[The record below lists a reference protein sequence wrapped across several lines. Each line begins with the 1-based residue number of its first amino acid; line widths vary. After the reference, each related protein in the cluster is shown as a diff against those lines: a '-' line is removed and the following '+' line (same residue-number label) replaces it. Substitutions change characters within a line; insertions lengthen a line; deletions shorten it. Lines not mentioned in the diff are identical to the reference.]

1 MRHILIPAA
10 LILALSAYQSGLAE
24 TSPVSSTAA
33 SGGSAAPM
41 LSSGLLA
48 DDMDTTVRPQDDFF
62 RYANGGWLARTE
74 IPPER
79 AAYGAFTEVHER
91 NEKRLKVILEEAAAA
106 DAPAGSDMQLVGDF
120 YASYM
125 DKARANKLGLEPLGA
140 LLAQISAAKTHED
153 ILRLYGRF
161 IRLNVEDPFAFYV
174 DRDRGDTRR
183 SLFYFWQ
190 GGLGLPD
197 RDYYTKDDEKF
208 AEIRDA
214 YVGYIGQILAL
225 SGADGSEDTAKSIM
239 ELETRLA
246 ALHWPQEKL
255 RDRIATYN
263 LMDRDALAT
272 MAPGIDWDIYLE
284 AAGLGQQDEVVVGT
298 PSFFTGFGDLFGET
312 GVDLWRSYLRFKL
325 INSFAKELSEE
336 YFDASFDFYGRV
348 LRDKQKPME
357 RWQYALAEINGIL
370 GDALGRIYLERYFP
384 EQARVRTAAMVDN
397 LRAAF
402 RESMAEL
409 DWMSPETRQQAMR
422 KLDALTVYIGY
433 PGTWREYAG
442 LEILPD
448 DLVGNEIRGRI
459 FDFDAGLRELTEG
472 PKDGEFGY
480 PTHMVNA
487 YYRPTAGELVFL
499 AGVLQPPFFNLDA
512 DDAINYGAIG
522 AGIGHEMSHAFDD
535 QGRKVDEK
543 GENRD
548 WWTAEDAAR
557 YEARAAVLVEQFEQ
571 YEPIEGIN
579 INGQLTLGENIADLA
594 GLTIAYRAY
603 QRSLDGREAPVIDG
617 FTGNQRFFFGFAN
630 IWRTLAR
637 EGHLRE
643 ILLSDPHSPGEY
655 RVIGTLSNM
664 PEFYEAFDVKEGD
677 GLYRAPEDRVR
688 IW

>member
-1 MRHILIPAA
+1 MRQIF
-10 LILALSAYQSGLAE
+10 LSAAILLVLAACDSGTSE
-24 TSPVSSTAA
+24 TGIQAVASSADQ
-33 SGGSAAPM
+33 PP
-41 LSSGLLA
+41 SSGLSA
-48 DDMDTTVRPQDDFF
+48 EDMDTSIRPQDDFY

-79 AAYGAFTEVHER
+79 SSYGAFTEVHER
-91 NEKRLKVILEEAAAA
+91 NEKRLKTILEEAATA
-106 DAPAGSDMQLVGDF
+106 DAPAGSDMQLVGTF

-125 DKARANKLGLEPLGA
+125 DRARADALGLKPLDP
-140 LLAQISAAKTHED
+140 LLAEIAEASTHED
-153 ILRLYGRF
+153 ILRLYGQF
-161 IRLNVEDPFAFYV
+161 IRLNVLAPFDFYV
-174 DRDRGDTRR
+174 DRDRGDTSR

-208 AEIRDA
+208 AAIRDA
-214 YVGYIGQILAL
+214 YVDYAATILSL
-225 SGADGSEDTAKSIM
+225 SGEPDANEKADRIM
-239 ELETRLA
+239 ALEKRLA

-263 LMDRDALAT
+263 LMDRAALAE
-272 MAPGIDWDIYLE
+272 MAPGFDWDVYLE
-284 AAGLGQQDEVVVGT
+284 STGLGEQSDFVVGT
-298 PSFFTGFGDLFGET
+298 PSFFTGFAELFGET

-325 INSFAKELSEE
+325 ISSFAKELSAD
-336 YFDASFDFYGRV
+336 YFDAHFDFYGKV
-348 LRDKQKPME
+348 LRDKEKPLE
-357 RWQYALAEINGIL
+357 RWQYALGEINGIL
-370 GDALGRIYLERYFP
+370 GDALGRIYLDHFLP
-384 EQARVRTAAMVDN
+384 EEARVRTVAMIDN

-402 RESMAEL
+402 RESMSDL
-409 DWMSPETRQQAMR
+409 DWMSPETRDQAMR
-422 KLDALTVYIGY
+422 KLDALTVYVGY
-433 PGTWREYAG
+433 PGSWREYAG
-442 LEILPD
+442 LEIVRD
-448 DLVGNEIRGRI
+448 DLVGNEMRGRI
-459 FDFDAGLRELTEG
+459 FDFEANLRTLVEG
-472 PKDGEFGY
+472 PRDGEFGL
-480 PTHMVNA
+480 PTHAVNA

-499 AGVLQPPFFNLDA
+499 AGVLQPPFFSLDA

-557 YEARAAVLVEQFEQ
+557 YEARAAVLAEQFSE
-571 YEPIEGIN
+571 YEPVEGIN

-603 QRSLDGREAPVIDG
+603 QRSLGGREAPVIDG
-617 FTGNQRFFFGFAN
+617 YTGNQRFFFGFAN
-630 IWRTLAR
+630 IWRTLSR

-664 PEFYEAFDVKEGD
+664 PEFYEAFEVTEGD

>member
-1 MRHILIPAA
+1 MRQILIPAA
-10 LILALSAYQSGLAE
+10 LILALSAHQSGLAE
-24 TSPVSSTAA
+24 TTSKTATETI
-33 SGGSAAPM
+33 GGSSNTM
-41 LSSGLLA
+41 LSSGLSSE
-48 DDMDTTVRPQDDFF
+48 DMDTTVRPQDDFF

-91 NEKRLKVILEEAAAA
+91 NEKRLKVILEEAATA

-125 DKARANKLGLEPLGA
+125 DKARANELGLQPLKD
-140 LLAQISAAKTHED
+140 LLAQISEAKTHED
-153 ILRLYGRF
+153 ILGLYGRL

-174 DRDRGDTRR
+174 DRDRGDTSR

-208 AEIRDA
+208 AAIRDA
-214 YVGYIGQILAL
+214 YIGYIGQILAL
-225 SGADGSEDTAKSIM
+225 SGEAGSKETAKQIM

-246 ALHWPQEKL
+246 TLHWPQEKL

-263 LMDRDALAT
+263 LMDREALAA

-284 AAGLGQQDEVVVGT
+284 AAGLGQQSEVVVGT
-298 PSFFTGFGDLFGET
+298 PSFFTGFGELFGET
-312 GVDLWRSYLRFKL
+312 RVELWRSYLRFKL
-325 INSFAKELSEE
+325 INSFAMELSEE

-357 RWQYALAEINGIL
+357 RWQYALSDINGIL

-384 EQARVRTAAMVDN
+384 EQARVRTAAMIDN

-409 DWMSPETRQQAMR
+409 DWMSPETREQAMR

-442 LEILPD
+442 LEILPE
-448 DLVGNEIRGRI
+448 DLVGNEMRGRI
-459 FDFDAGLRELTEG
+459 FDFDAGVRELTEG

-557 YEARAAVLVEQFEQ
+557 YEAKAAVLAEQFEQ

-603 QRSLDGREAPVIDG
+603 QRSLDGGEAPVIDG

-677 GLYRAPEDRVR
+677 ELYRAPEDRVQ